1 MARSGKRRNAQAGF
15 SLLELVISILVLVVV
30 MGAIFHQVNNI
41 QKTTTTESLK
51 LDLTEQNRQFVDQFS
66 RDVHMSGYPSPKIYS
81 NYLGLT
87 DTGAA
92 SGLVFVSTT
101 DLIFEGDV
109 YGNGTVFRVEY
120 KYFPSDPADPNCP
133 CIRRSVTAKATGADP
148 LTGYPPASIKYYTE
162 VQNVIDPTGM
172 NEPLFTYFQASGAEV
187 SVDSNA
193 CSAPAPLTPLPLPAT
208 GCADIEH
215 DTPVI
220 QQIDAI
226 KVNLN
231 TRSKQNDLQTQQQQV
246 YSLSAIAE
254 LED

>member
-1 MARSGKRRNAQAGF
+1 MTRSEKKRNAQAGF
-15 SLLELVISILVLVVV
+15 SLLELVISILVLVIV

-41 QKTTTTESLK
+41 QKTTTTESAK
-51 LDLTEQNRQFVDQFS
+51 LDLTDQNRQFVDQFS
-66 RDVHMSGYPSPKIYS
+66 RDVHMSGYPAPKIYS
-81 NYLGLT
+81 NYQGLT
-87 DTGAA
+87 DIGAA

-109 YGNGTVFRVEY
+109 YGNGTIFRVEY

-133 CIRRSVTAKATGADP
+133 CIRRSVTAKTTADP
-148 LTGYPPASIKYYTE
+148 LTGYPTPVYYTE

-172 NEPLFTYFQASGAEV
+172 SEPLFTYFQASGAEV
-187 SVDSNA
+187 LVDSNT
-193 CSAPAPLTPLPLPAT
+193 CSAPSPLVPLPAPAV
-208 GCADIEH
+208 GCADIKNN
-215 DTPVI
+215 TPVI

-231 TRSKQNDLQTQQQQV
+231 TRTKQNDLQTQTQQV

-254 LED
+254 LEN

>member
-1 MARSGKRRNAQAGF
+1 MARSEKIRNAQAGF
-15 SLLELVISILVLVVV
+15 SLLELVISILVLVIV

-41 QKTTTTESLK
+41 QKTTTTESAK
-51 LDLTEQNRQFVDQFS
+51 LDLTDQNRQFVDQFS
-66 RDVHMSGYPSPKIYS
+66 RDVHMSGYPAPKIYS
-81 NYLGLT
+81 NYQGLT

-92 SGLVFVSTT
+92 SGLVFASTT

-120 KYFPSDPADPNCP
+120 KYFPNDPNDPNCP
-133 CIRRSVTAKATGADP
+133 CIRRSVTAKTTADP
-148 LTGYPPASIKYYTE
+148 LTGYTNPVYYTE

-172 NEPLFTYFQASGAEV
+172 SEPLFTYFQASGAEV
-187 SVDSNA
+187 LVDSNT
-193 CSAPAPLTPLPLPAT
+193 CSAPAPLGPPPAPAV
-208 GCADIEH
+208 GCADIKNN
-215 DTPVI
+215 TPVI

-231 TRSKQNDLQTQQQQV
+231 TRSKQNDLQTQKQPV

-254 LED
+254 LEN

>member
-1 MARSGKRRNAQAGF
+1 MARSAKRRNAQAGF
-15 SLLELVISILVLVVV
+15 SLLELVISILVLVIV
-30 MGAIFHQVNNI
+30 MGAIFHQVNNV

-66 RDVHMSGYPSPKIYS
+66 RDVHMSGYPTPKIYS
-81 NYLGLT
+81 NYQGLT
-87 DTGAA
+87 DAGAA

-101 DLIFEGDV
+101 DLVFEGDV
-109 YGNGTVFRVEY
+109 YGNGTIFRVEY
-120 KYFPSDPADPNCP
+120 KYFPTDPSDPNCP
-133 CIRRSVTAKATGADP
+133 CIRRSVTAKTTADP
-148 LTGYPPASIKYYTE
+148 LTGYPTPVYYTE

-172 NEPLFTYFQASGAEV
+172 SEPLFTYFQASGAEV
-187 SVDSNA
+187 VVNSNP
-193 CSAPAPLTPLPLPAT
+193 CSAPSPLGPPPAPAT
-208 GCADIEH
+208 GCADIVH

-231 TRSKQNDLQTQQQQV
+231 TRSKQNDLQTLKQQV

-254 LED
+254 LEN

>member
-1 MARSGKRRNAQAGF
+1 MARSAKKRNVQAGF
-15 SLLELVISILVLVVV
+15 SLLELVISILVLVIV
-30 MGAIFHQVNNI
+30 MGAIFKQVDNV
-41 QKTTTTESLK
+41 QKTTSTESVK

-66 RDVHMSGYPSPKIYS
+66 RDVHMSGYPTPKIYS
-81 NYLGLT
+81 NYQGLT
-87 DTGAA
+87 DTSAA
-92 SGLVFVSTT
+92 SGLVFASTT

-109 YGNGTVFRVEY
+109 YGNGTIFRVEY

-133 CIRRSVTAKATGADP
+133 CIRRSVTAKTTADP
-148 LTGYPPASIKYYTE
+148 LTGYPNPVYYTE

-172 NEPLFTYFQASGAEV
+172 SEPLFTYFQASGSEV
-187 SVDSNA
+187 LVNSNT

-208 GCADIEH
+208 GCADIVH

-231 TRSKQNDLQTQQQQV
+231 TRSKQNDLQTLQQQV

-254 LED
+254 LEN

>member
-1 MARSGKRRNAQAGF
+1 MARSAKRRNAQAGF
-15 SLLELVISILVLVVV
+15 SLLELVISILVLVIV
-30 MGAIFHQVNNI
+30 MGAIFHQVNNV

-66 RDVHMSGYPSPKIYS
+66 RDVHMSGYPTPKIYS
-81 NYLGLT
+81 NYQGLT

-92 SGLVFVSTT
+92 SGLVFASTT

-120 KYFPSDPADPNCP
+120 KYFPNDPNDPNCP
-133 CIRRSVTAKATGADP
+133 CIRRSVTAKTTADP
-148 LTGYPPASIKYYTE
+148 LTGYTNPVYYTE

-172 NEPLFTYFQASGAEV
+172 SEPLFTYFQASGAEV
-187 SVDSNA
+187 LVDSNT
-193 CSAPAPLTPLPLPAT
+193 CSAPAPLGPPPAPAV
-208 GCADIEH
+208 GCADIKNN
-215 DTPVI
+215 TPVI

-231 TRSKQNDLQTQQQQV
+231 TRSKQNDLQTQKQPV

-254 LED
+254 LEN